1 MVRWWLADILF
12 TSARLF
18 SFNTPLGNHLS
29 LFHFQAALAK
39 YKRQPETQNGAAAA
53 CRQMATNRA

>member
-1 MVRWWLADILF
+1 MACWWLTDILF

-18 SFNTPLGNHLS
+18 SFNTPVGNHLS

-39 YKRQPETQNGAAAA
+39 YKRKPETQNGAAAA
-53 CRQMATNRA
+53 RRQIAY

>member
-1 MVRWWLADILF
+1 MLLIPQPMARWWLADILF

-29 LFHFQAALAK
+29 LFHFQAALEK
-39 YKRQPETQNGAAAA
+39 YKRQPET
-53 CRQMATNRA
+53 